1 MTETMVE
8 PQGDSQSRCGFV
20 AVLGAPNVGKSTL
33 VNRLVGTKV
42 SIVSPKVQTTRSRIL
57 GIVLS
62 GAAQLVLIDTPGIFQ
77 PRRRLDRAMVAAA
90 WSGAADADETMLVVD
105 SVAGVDG
112 DTRRIV
118 EALAARRRPAV
129 LVLNKVD
136 LVDKRRLLALSAE
149 LAATGIF
156 RATFMVSA
164 LSGDGVDDL
173 LAHLVA
179 HLRPG
184 PWLFPED
191 QVSDMPLR
199 LLAAEIVREKLFLQ
213 LRQELPYASAVET
226 EQWTD
231 QEDGSV
237 RIHQVIYVARANHKG
252 IILGRGGSRIKAI
265 GEAARRELEAM
276 LERRVHLFLYVKVRD
291 WSEDPERYRDFGLDF
306 RA

>member
-1 MTETMVE
+1 MKTPERQQELET
-8 PQGDSQSRCGFV
+8 RCGFV

-62 GAAQLVLIDTPGIFQ
+62 GDAQLVLIDTPGIFQ

-90 WSGAADADETMLVVD
+90 WSGAADADDTMLVVD
-105 SVAGVDG
+105 SVAGVDA

-118 EALAARRRPAV
+118 EAMAQRRRPAV

-136 LVDKRRLLALSAE
+136 RVDKRRLLALSAE

-156 RATFMVSA
+156 SDTFMVSA
-164 LSGDGVDDL
+164 LSGDGVPDL

-199 LLAAEIVREKLFLQ
+199 LLAAEIVREKLYLQ

-265 GEAARRELEAM
+265 GEAARRELEDM

-291 WSEDPERYRDFGLDF
+291 WSEDPERYRDIGLDF

>member
-1 MTETMVE
+1 MVE